1 LSKKKKL
8 RIETP
13 EWAEPLLPEYIR
25 YRGAYG
31 GRASGKSWFFA
42 GLMIERHYLRQPTFS
57 VCIREIQKDLK
68 HSAKRL
74 LEIQIEKFGLG
85 PWFEIQQNQIKT
97 PGGGLIIFQGG
108 LIIFQGM
115 QSHNSE
121 SIKSLESY
129 DVAWIEEAQTISQRS
144 LDLLRPTIR
153 KDDSEIWATWN
164 PRYETD
170 PIDVFLRSSN
180 TPPNAVVVRCNY
192 DDNNWLPDIMRREM
206 EYDKRRDPD
215 KYAHVWK
222 GEYLRNSEAR
232 VFKNWTIDEFE
243 TSEDAIFR
251 FGADWGFANDPT
263 ALIRCYVVGRK
274 IYIDNEAYE
283 VGCEIMDT
291 PDLFRTVPE
300 SHRWPIIA
308 DSARPETISHMKKHG
323 FPKIYPAIK
332 GKDSVY
338 EGVEWLKTYDIVVHP
353 RCTHMIDELTLY
365 SYKIDKETEK
375 VLPKLE
381 DGNDHCLDCLRY
393 ALEGNRR
400 LERQQKE
407 KIAHPIPVK
416 SFF

>member
-1 LSKKKKL
+1 LSRKKKAKAL
-8 RIETP
+8 DIETP
-13 EWAEPLLPEYIR
+13 EWAESLLSEYIR

-42 GLMIERHYLRQPTFS
+42 GLMIERHYLKQPTFS

-85 PWFEIQQNQIKT
+85 PFFEIQQSQIKT
-97 PGGGLIIFQGG
+97 PGGGLIIFQG
-108 LIIFQGM
+108 M
-115 QSHNSE
+115 QSHNAE

-129 DVAWIEEAQTISQRS
+129 DIAWIEEAQTISQRS
-144 LDLLRPTIR
+144 LDLLRPTLR
-153 KDDSEIWATWN
+153 KDTSEIWATWN

-180 TPPNAVVVRCNY
+180 TPPDAVVVRCNY
-192 DDNNWLPDIMRREM
+192 DDNNWLPDIMRKEM

-232 VFKNWTIDEFE
+232 VFKNWTIEEFE
-243 TSEDAIFR
+243 TPDDAIFR
-251 FGADWGFANDPT
+251 LGADWGFANDPT
-263 ALIRCYVVGRK
+263 VLIRCYIVGRK
-274 IYIDNEAYE
+274 IYIDYEAYKI
-283 VGCEIMDT
+283 GCEIMDT

-300 SHRWPIIA
+300 SDRWPIIA
-308 DSARPETISHMKKHG
+308 DNARPETISHMRKNG

-338 EGVEWLKTYDIVVHP
+338 EGIEWLKTYDIVVHP
-353 RCTHMIDELTLY
+353 RCKHMIDELTMY
-365 SYKIDKETEK
+365 SYKVDKDTDK
-375 VLPKLE
+375 VLPILE
-381 DGNDHCLDCLRY
+381 DKDNHCTDCLRY
-393 ALEGNRR
+393 SLEGNRR
-400 LERQQKE
+400 AE
-407 KIAHPIPVK
+407 KQTKAKTAVPVPTK